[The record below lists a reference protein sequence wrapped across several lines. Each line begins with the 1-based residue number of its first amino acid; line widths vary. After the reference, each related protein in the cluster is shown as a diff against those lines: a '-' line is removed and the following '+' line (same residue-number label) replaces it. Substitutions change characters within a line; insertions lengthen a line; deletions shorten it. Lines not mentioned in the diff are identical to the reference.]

1 MAEVTIYINGRS
13 YDIACDNG
21 QEGRIVDLAAYID
34 QRLQQ
39 ISRTGAAYNDAHLTV
54 LTSLVLA
61 DELFE
66 GRSLT
71 VRHISKIYKQELSHQ
86 TIQGQFIIARL
97 GGPRTALK
105 GYRAVTKGKMEDYAF
120 SGFIN
125 AWLRDPTPVRSLF

>member
-39 ISRTGAAYNDAHLTV
+39 VSRSGAAYNDAHLTV
-54 LTSLVLA
+54 LTALVLA

-66 GRSLT
+66 
-71 VRHISKIYKQELSHQ
+71 
-86 TIQGQFIIARL
+86 AREQVNAI
-97 GGPRTALK
+97 PRTPRAAAAPVAAPVVNKEEEAAVLK
-105 GYRAVTKGKMEDYAF
+105 ILEQITKRIEGVA
-120 SGFIN
+120 SRV
-125 AWLRDPTPVRSLF
+125 AQAS